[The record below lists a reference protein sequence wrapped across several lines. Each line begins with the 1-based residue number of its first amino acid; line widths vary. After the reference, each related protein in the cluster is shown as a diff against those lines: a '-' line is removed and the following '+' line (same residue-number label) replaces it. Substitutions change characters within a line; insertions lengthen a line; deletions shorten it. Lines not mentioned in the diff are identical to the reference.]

1 MGSYQFSQKASTIIK
16 TEETTHL
23 NNFSMKTELEIKIAN
38 LRTHFKILVTMGKK
52 YDLNLQIN

>member
-38 LRTHFKILVTMGKK
+38 LRTHFKTLVTMER
-52 YDLNLQIN
+52 NMI